1 MRRLASVLVI
11 AIVPALGAQV
21 PGDSGGTPPVDAAQT
36 QQLREKVRQAWS
48 EHVRSTLEL
57 SDEQTAKLQAT
68 EQRFEEQRQ
77 PLRAHQ
83 RETNEALRAEL
94 SGATPDE
101 ERVRQLMNAQQEN
114 QGKLQ
119 QINRDED
126 REMQGF
132 LTPVQRA
139 RYHDERRKFQERVA
153 AAAQKQREQ
162 RRAAPAH
169 GGPRSPPPP
178 RPGRKRQRP

>member
-1 MRRLASVLVI
+1 MRRFAWVLVL

-21 PGDSGGTPPVDAAQT
+21 PADSGRAPPADAAQT
-36 QQLREKVRQAWS
+36 QELRQKVRQAWS
-48 EHVRSTLEL
+48 EHVRSTLQL
-57 SDEQTAKLQAT
+57 SDDQTVKLQTT

-77 PLRAHQ
+77 PLRTHQ
-83 RETNEALRAEL
+83 REINEGLRAEL
-94 SGATPDE
+94 SGPAPDQ
-101 ERVRQLMNAQQEN
+101 ERVRRLMNAQQEN

-126 REMQGF
+126 REIQGY

-139 RYHDERRKFQERVA
+139 RYHEERRKFQERVA

-162 RRAAPAH
+162 RRAPPPRAAP
-169 GGPRSPPPP
+169 RPPP
-178 RPGRKRQRP
+178 RPGRKRPRP

>member
-1 MRRLASVLVI
+1 MMRRFAWVLLIAS
-11 AIVPALGAQV
+11 VPALGAQV
-21 PGDSGGTPPVDAAQT
+21 PGDSGGAPPADAQT
-36 QQLREKVRQAWS
+36 QELRQKVRQAWR

-57 SDEQTAKLQAT
+57 SDDQTAKLQAT

-83 RETNEALRAEL
+83 REINEALRAEL
-94 SGATPDE
+94 SGPAPDQ

-126 REMQGF
+126 REMQGY

-153 AAAQKQREQ
+153 AAAQKPRAP
-162 RRAAPAH
+162 RRAPPPHA
-169 GGPRSPPPP
+169 GPRPP
-178 RPGRKRQRP
+178 PGRKRPRP